1 MKVENGNSLKVHY
14 IGTLNDGTEFDNSYK
29 RGEPIEF
36 QVGSGQLIKGFDDGV
51 LGMSQGEKKTIN
63 IPAAEAYG
71 EYDDQ
76 ALQMI
81 GRENLPED
89 FEFVLGAQVVGQ
101 NQMGM
106 PLKAVIKDVQ
116 EGGITLDFNH
126 PLAGQDLN
134 FELEVVEI
142 N

>member
-36 QVGSGQLIKGFDDGV
+36 QVGSGQLIKGFDEGV

-71 EYDDQ
+71 EYDEN
-76 ALQMI
+76 ANQMI
-81 GRENLPED
+81 GRQNFPED
-89 FEFVLGAQVVGQ
+89 FDFVIGAQVTGQ
-101 NQMGM
+101 NEMGM
-106 PLKAVIKDVQ
+106 PIRATIKEVGD
-116 EGGITLDFNH
+116 EGITLDFNH
-126 PLAGQDLN
+126 PLAGQELN

>member
-36 QVGSGQLIKGFDDGV
+36 QVGSGQLIKGFDEGV

-71 EYDDQ
+71 EYDEN
-76 ALQMI
+76 ANQMI
-81 GRENLPED
+81 GRQNFPED
-89 FEFVLGAQVVGQ
+89 FDFVIGGQVTGQ
-101 NQMGM
+101 NEMGM
-106 PLKAVIKDVQ
+106 PIRATIKEVTP
-116 EGGITLDFNH
+116 EGITLDFNH
-126 PLAGQDLN
+126 PLAGQELN

>member
-1 MKVENGNSLKVHY
+1 MNVEKGNSLKVHY

-36 QVGSGQLIKGFDDGV
+36 QVGSGQLIKGFDEGV

-71 EYDDQ
+71 EYDEN
-76 ALQMI
+76 ANQMI
-81 GRENLPED
+81 GRQNFPED
-89 FEFVLGAQVVGQ
+89 FEFVVGGQVTGQ
-101 NQMGM
+101 NEMGM
-106 PLKAVIKDVQ
+106 PIRATIKEVSP
-116 EGGITLDFNH
+116 EGITLDFNH
-126 PLAGQDLN
+126 PLAGQELN

>member
-1 MKVENGNSLKVHY
+1 MNVEKGNSLKVHY
-14 IGTLNDGTEFDNSYK
+14 IGTLNDGTEFDNSYN

-36 QVGSGQLIKGFDDGV
+36 QVGSGQLIKGFDEGV

-71 EYDDQ
+71 EYDEN
-76 ALQMI
+76 ANQMI
-81 GRENLPED
+81 GRKNFPED
-89 FEFVLGAQVVGQ
+89 FEFIIGGQVTGQ
-101 NQMGM
+101 NEMGM
-106 PLKAVIKDVQ
+106 PIRATIKEVGD
-116 EGGITLDFNH
+116 EGITLDFNH
-126 PLAGQDLN
+126 PLAGQELN

>member
-36 QVGSGQLIKGFDDGV
+36 QVGSGQLIKGFDEGV

-71 EYDDQ
+71 EYDEN
-76 ALQMI
+76 ANQMI
-81 GRENLPED
+81 GRQNFPED
-89 FEFVLGAQVVGQ
+89 FEFVVGGQVTGQ
-101 NQMGM
+101 NEMGM
-106 PLKAVIKDVQ
+106 PIRATIKEVSP
-116 EGGITLDFNH
+116 EGITLDFNH
-126 PLAGQDLN
+126 PLAGQELN

>member
-1 MKVENGNSLKVHY
+1 MKVENGNSIKVHY
-14 IGTLNDGTEFDNSYK
+14 IGTFNDGTEFDNSYK
-29 RGEPIEF
+29 RGEPLDFE
-36 QVGSGQLIKGFDDGV
+36 VGSGQLIKGFDDGV
-51 LGMSQGEKKTIN
+51 LGMSQSEKKTIN

-81 GRENLPED
+81 GRENFPED

-126 PLAGQDLN
+126 PLAGKDLK
-134 FELEVVEI
+134 FELEVVKI

>member
-1 MKVENGNSLKVHY
+1 MNVEKGNSLKVHY

-36 QVGSGQLIKGFDDGV
+36 QVGSGQLIKGFDEGV

-71 EYDDQ
+71 EYDEN
-76 ALQMI
+76 ANQMI
-81 GRENLPED
+81 GRQNFPED
-89 FEFVLGAQVVGQ
+89 FDFVIGAQVTGQ
-101 NQMGM
+101 NEMGM
-106 PLKAVIKDVQ
+106 PIRATIKEVTP
-116 EGGITLDFNH
+116 EGITLDFNH
-126 PLAGQDLN
+126 PLAGQELN

>member
-1 MKVENGNSLKVHY
+1 MNVEKGNSLKVHY

-36 QVGSGQLIKGFDDGV
+36 QVGSGQLIKGFDEGV

-71 EYDDQ
+71 EYDEN
-76 ALQMI
+76 ANQMI
-81 GRENLPED
+81 GRQNFPED
-89 FEFVLGAQVVGQ
+89 FDFVIGAQVTGQ
-101 NQMGM
+101 NEMGM
-106 PLKAVIKDVQ
+106 PIRATIKEVGD
-116 EGGITLDFNH
+116 EGITLDFNH
-126 PLAGQDLN
+126 PLAGQELN

>member
-1 MKVENGNSLKVHY
+1 MNVEKGNSLKVHY

-36 QVGSGQLIKGFDDGV
+36 QVGSGQLIKGFDEGV

-71 EYDDQ
+71 EYDEN
-76 ALQMI
+76 ANQMI
-81 GRENLPED
+81 GRKNFPED
-89 FEFVLGAQVVGQ
+89 FEFIIGGQVTGQ
-101 NQMGM
+101 NEMGM
-106 PLKAVIKDVQ
+106 PIRATIKEVGD
-116 EGGITLDFNH
+116 EGITLDFNH
-126 PLAGQDLN
+126 PLAGQELN

>member
-1 MKVENGNSLKVHY
+1 MNVEKGNSLKVHY

-36 QVGSGQLIKGFDDGV
+36 QVGSGQLIKGFDEGV

-71 EYDDQ
+71 EYDEN
-76 ALQMI
+76 ANQMI
-81 GRENLPED
+81 GRQNFPED
-89 FEFVLGAQVVGQ
+89 FEFVVGGQVTGQ
-101 NQMGM
+101 NEMGM
-106 PLKAVIKDVQ
+106 PIRATIKEVGD
-116 EGGITLDFNH
+116 EGITLDFNH
-126 PLAGQDLN
+126 PLAGQELN

>member
-1 MKVENGNSLKVHY
+1 MNVEKGNSLKVHY

-36 QVGSGQLIKGFDDGV
+36 QVGSGQLIKGFDEGV

-71 EYDDQ
+71 EYDEN
-76 ALQMI
+76 ANQMI
-81 GRENLPED
+81 GRQNFPED
-89 FEFVLGAQVVGQ
+89 FEFIIGGQVTGQ
-101 NQMGM
+101 NEMGM
-106 PLKAVIKDVQ
+106 PIRATIKEVGD
-116 EGGITLDFNH
+116 EGITLDFNH
-126 PLAGQDLN
+126 PLAGQELN

>member
-14 IGTLNDGTEFDNSYK
+14 IGTLNDGTEFDNSYN

-36 QVGSGQLIKGFDDGV
+36 QVGSGQLIKGFDEGV

-71 EYDDQ
+71 EYDEN
-76 ALQMI
+76 ANQMI
-81 GRENLPED
+81 GRQNFPED
-89 FEFVLGAQVVGQ
+89 FEFVVGGQVTGQ
-101 NQMGM
+101 NEMGM
-106 PLKAVIKDVQ
+106 PIRATIKEVSP
-116 EGGITLDFNH
+116 EGITLDFNH
-126 PLAGQDLN
+126 PLAGQELN